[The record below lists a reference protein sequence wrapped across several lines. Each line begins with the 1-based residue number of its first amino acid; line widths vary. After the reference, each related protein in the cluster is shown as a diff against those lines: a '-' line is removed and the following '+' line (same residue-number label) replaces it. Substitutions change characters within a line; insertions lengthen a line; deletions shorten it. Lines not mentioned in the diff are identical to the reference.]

1 LLFYVYLYSVMNNS
15 NYNLFVYGSLRS
27 GFQHD
32 AYQYMAQYFNLIGP
46 AKVKG
51 VLYDMG
57 TYPVALPAAEDV
69 FIQGEL
75 YSIAR
80 PEEFS
85 YAIGQLDDY
94 EGVNAEEG
102 ETALYKR
109 EATTVY
115 CNEKEYTAWVYWFTG
130 NANGLPKIVHGDV
143 LQYLKE
149 KNKL

>member
-1 LLFYVYLYSVMNNS
+1 MSNS

-27 GFQHD
+27 GFQHE
-32 AYQYMAQYFNLIGP
+32 AYQYMAQYFTLIGP
-46 AKVKG
+46 ATVKG
-51 VLYDMG
+51 ILFDNG
-57 TYPVALPAAEDV
+57 EYPIALPTTEDK
-69 FIQGEL
+69 FIHGEL
-75 YSIAR
+75 YTITR

-85 YAIGQLDDY
+85 YIIGQIDDY

-109 EATTVY
+109 ETATVY
-115 CNEKEYTAWVYWFTG
+115 CNSQQHNAWVYWFTG
-130 NANGLPKIVHGDV
+130 NAHGLPQIVHGDV

>member
-1 LLFYVYLYSVMNNS
+1 MNN

-27 GFQHD
+27 GFKHD
-32 AYQYMAQYFNLIGP
+32 AYQYMAQYFTLIGP

-57 TYPVALPAAEDV
+57 AYPVALPAAEDV

-75 YSIAR
+75 YNIAR

-102 ETALYKR
+102 EAAFYKR

-115 CNEKEYTAWVYWFTG
+115 CNGQQYTAWVYWFTG
-130 NANGLPKIVHGDV
+130 NTNGLPQIIHGDV